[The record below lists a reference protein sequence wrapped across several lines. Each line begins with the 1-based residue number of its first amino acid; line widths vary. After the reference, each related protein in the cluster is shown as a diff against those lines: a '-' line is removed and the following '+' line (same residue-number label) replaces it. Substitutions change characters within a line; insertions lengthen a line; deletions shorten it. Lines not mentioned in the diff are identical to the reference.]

1 LVTRDGRC
9 QWPGCTWEARFC
21 EPHHLDEWAAGGG
34 TSVDRMLLLCK
45 VKHHPMAHEGGWKL
59 VARAGG
65 RIEAVPP
72 WERDEARDERL
83 E

>member
-1 LVTRDGRC
+1 
-9 QWPGCTWEARFC
+9 
-21 EPHHLDEWAAGGG
+21 
-34 TSVDRMLLLCK
+34 MLLLCK